1 MVVDF
6 DHYSKKVEFMRKNFL
21 VVSDSNFFVD
31 ALKKYFLPN
40 DFNFAYC
47 ITAQDIDLNSMP
59 KFDNKLMAYCNPMRH
74 EHVQS
79 VTKQIIDM
87 HESIDGLII
96 FLNSEGGEY
105 FSTSPD
111 QWLDY
116 WNYKVLGSIRF
127 INQISKHMKKN
138 KKGKIINILNLEAR
152 FPNLINAVGNSADM
166 GLMNLTKAM
175 AAELAPLN
183 INCNSISLGDFEF
196 TKFNNKMNDIPINRQ
211 GNSSD
216 LMSLIDYLLT
226 GNSSY
231 IVGENINLDGGFS
244 RIL

>member
-1 MVVDF
+1 
-6 DHYSKKVEFMRKNFL
+6 
-21 VVSDSNFFVD
+21 
-31 ALKKYFLPN
+31 
-40 DFNFAYC
+40 
-47 ITAQDIDLNSMP
+47 
-59 KFDNKLMAYCNPMRH
+59 
-74 EHVQS
+74 
-79 VTKQIIDM
+79 
-87 HESIDGLII
+87 
-96 FLNSEGGEY
+96 
-105 FSTSPD
+105 
-111 QWLDY
+111 
-116 WNYKVLGSIRF
+116 
-127 INQISKHMKKN
+127 MKKN

-211 GNSSD
+211 GDSSD